1 MKKTIFAAV
10 ILIFGPGLT
19 ARAQATIPVS
29 DARGRDLFRYDSSRP
44 LEITEKAS
52 EPQSGVVVND
62 IRFSGVDGK
71 GIEAYL
77 VTPEGNGPFPGILY
91 VHWLGAS
98 ATTNRTEFLLE
109 ADALGKSGMISLL
122 VSMPWTE
129 DWYQNRNLNEDY
141 DFSIRQV
148 QNLRRALDV
157 LLSTKGVDKKRI
169 AFVGH
174 DFGASFGAILV
185 GVDSRVRYAV
195 LMAGTPILSDWYLF
209 FGQLAGPERED
220 FIKKT
225 APLDPINYVGKVDSV
240 PILFQFANHDQFIP
254 KSKADL
260 FVNAAK
266 SPKQVLWYDAGHP
279 LNSQAADDRSQW
291 LKTQLKPAPQTHERI
306 DESGPVRN

>member
-1 MKKTIFAAV
+1 
-10 ILIFGPGLT
+10 
-19 ARAQATIPVS
+19 
-29 DARGRDLFRYDSSRP
+29 
-44 LEITEKAS
+44 
-52 EPQSGVVVND
+52 
-62 IRFSGVDGK
+62 VDGK

-254 KSKADL
+254 KSKAEL
-260 FVNAAK
+260 FVNAAR

-291 LKTQLKPAPQTHERI
+291 LKTQLKPAPQTYKRI
-306 DESGPVRN
+306 EESGPVRN